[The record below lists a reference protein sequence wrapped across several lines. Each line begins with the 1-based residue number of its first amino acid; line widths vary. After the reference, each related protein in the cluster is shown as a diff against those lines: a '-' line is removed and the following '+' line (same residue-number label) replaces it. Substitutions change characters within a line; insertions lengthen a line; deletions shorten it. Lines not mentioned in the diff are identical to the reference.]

1 MKIKGRIGAVWF
13 VFWFAISF
21 LILYPFFALFL
32 SREPWYPMANRL
44 RKIWAWFLVVINFVK
59 VKGIRQTKLSKK
71 PCIYVSN
78 HSSYIDIIAFG
89 LFFPEK
95 GCFMAKKELAKIPLF
110 GIFFRTIDI
119 AVDRSTAIGS
129 HKSFITAADRIKA
142 GYSIIIFPEG
152 TIWKFAPKLK
162 PFKNGAF
169 KLAIELGVPI
179 VPVTF
184 YNNYKI
190 LPDEKF
196 EFYPQTLRYKIHRVE
211 STNHLKAD
219 ACDTLRDKIFTIIEE
234 ELNQTNN

>member
-1 MKIKGRIGAVWF
+1 LKLKGRIGATWF

-21 LILYPFFALFL
+21 LFLYPFFALFL
-32 SREPWYPMANRL
+32 SKEDWYPKANKL
-44 RKIWAWFLVVINFVK
+44 RKVWAWFLVIINFVN
-59 VKGIRQTKLSKK
+59 VKRLQEAALHIG
-71 PCIYVSN
+71 PAIYVSN

-95 GCFMAKKELAKIPLF
+95 GCFMAKKELAKIPMF

-119 AVDRSTAIGS
+119 AVDRSSAIGS
-129 HKSFITAADRIKA
+129 HKSFVKATERIKA
-142 GYSIIIFPEG
+142 GYSIVIFPEG

-169 KLAIELGVPI
+169 KLAIDNAVPI

-184 YNNYKI
+184 YNNYNI

-196 EFYPQTLRYKIHRVE
+196 EFYPQRMLYKIHRVE
-211 STNHLKAD
+211 ATNHLKGED
-219 ACDTLRDKIFTIIEE
+219 ANGLRDKIFAIIEK
-234 ELNQTNN
+234 ELNQNPS

>member
-1 MKIKGRIGAVWF
+1 LKSIGRIGAIWF

-21 LILYPFFALFL
+21 IVMYPFFALFL
-32 SREPWYPMANRL
+32 SKEAWYPKANKL
-44 RKIWAWFLVVINFVK
+44 RKVWAWFLVVINFVK
-59 VKGIRQTKLSKK
+59 VKRLQETALPKG
-71 PCIYVSN
+71 PAIYVSN

-119 AVDRSTAIGS
+119 AVDRSSAIGS
-129 HKSFITAADRIKA
+129 HKSFVTAAERIKA
-142 GYSIIIFPEG
+142 GYSIILFPEG
-152 TIWKFAPKLK
+152 TIWKFAPRLK
-162 PFKNGAF
+162 TFKNGAF
-169 KLAIELGVPI
+169 KLAIDNHVPI

-196 EFYPQTLRYKIHRVE
+196 EFYAQPMTYKIHRVE
-211 STNHLKAD
+211 TTNHLKGED
-219 ACDTLRDKIFTIIEE
+219 ANGLRDKIFAIIEK
-234 ELNQTNN
+234 ELNQNLS